1 MRVHWGA
8 KPVILV
14 PPPPASTHCQVSAP
28 LLSGL
33 LPNSVLL
40 AFANYMDTRCL
51 GDSLGVGGTP
61 LEPPSK
67 HTEVRAGSGWI
78 AHQM

>member
-1 MRVHWGA
+1 M
-8 KPVILV
+8 
-14 PPPPASTHCQVSAP
+14 SAP
-28 LLSGL
+28 LLTGL
-33 LPNSVLL
+33 LPNSVLQ

-67 HTEVRAGSGWI
+67 HTEVRSARLTVCQPLPATIAVACDGVGGSLGLSG
-78 AHQM
+78 AEQ